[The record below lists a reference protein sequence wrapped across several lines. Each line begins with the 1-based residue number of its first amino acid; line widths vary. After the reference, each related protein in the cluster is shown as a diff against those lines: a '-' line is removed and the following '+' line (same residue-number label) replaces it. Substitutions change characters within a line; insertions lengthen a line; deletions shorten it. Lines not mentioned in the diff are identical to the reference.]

1 MKSRN
6 QLLSFSWYCLKH
18 RDQRFWQA
26 LRNWSGQ
33 LAIVAVDKKV
43 HGKEITTV
51 RDRYE
56 YDGYIDTFYWK

>member
-26 LRNWSGQ
+26 LRNWSKADRILWQ
-33 LAIVAVDKKV
+33 AKQAIESQEGSK
-43 HGKEITTV
+43 
-51 RDRYE
+51 
-56 YDGYIDTFYWK
+56 IDTFYWK